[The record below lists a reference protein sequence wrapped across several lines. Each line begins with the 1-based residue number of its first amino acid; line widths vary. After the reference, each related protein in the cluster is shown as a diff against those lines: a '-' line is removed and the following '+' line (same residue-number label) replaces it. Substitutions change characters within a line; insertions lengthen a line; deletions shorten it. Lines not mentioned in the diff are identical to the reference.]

1 MSEWLGLI
9 RSLIIYWRPGRQ
21 RGLRRLYRP
30 MVSPGDL
37 VFDIGAHLGD
47 RSVAFAALGAR
58 VVALEP
64 QPAVARWLIRIV
76 GGNERI
82 TVRTEAVGR
91 TTGTGSLAVSRRT
104 PTVSSLSDS
113 WRGSVSRLNP
123 GFRGVRWQES
133 VEVPVITLDELIDV
147 HGPPAFCK
155 IDVEGLEADVLEGL
169 SHAIP
174 AISFEFV
181 AGDLPTAAACVRRL
195 SALGSYE
202 LNAAE
207 GEGRTLLF
215 DEWRTPEQMTA
226 WLESGA
232 AGASSGDVYARLGD
246 R

>member
-37 VFDIGAHLGD
+37 VFDVGAHFGD

-64 QPAVARWLIRIV
+64 QPAVARWLRRIV
-76 GGNERI
+76 AGNERI

-91 TTGTGSLAVSRRT
+91 ATGTGRLAVSRRT

-113 WRGSVSRLNP
+113 WRSRVSRLNH
-123 GFRGVRWQES
+123 GFRGVRWQQS
-133 VEVPVITLDELIDV
+133 VEVPVITLDELIHV
-147 HGPPAFCK
+147 YGPPTFCK

-169 SHAIP
+169 SHPIP
-174 AISFEFV
+174 AVSFEFV
-181 AGDLPTAAACVRRL
+181 GGDLSTAVACVRRL
-195 SALGSYE
+195 SALGPYE
-202 LNAAE
+202 LNAVE

-215 DEWRTPEQMTA
+215 DEWRTPEQMTV

-232 AGASSGDVYARLGD
+232 AGAASGDVYARLDD